1 MDLNINDLEKLSKFK
16 RLIITENNKKNF
28 VISDKSTAY
37 LIINSIKHNSNKDII
52 KKSEKN
58 IFYLSFANYTKNWYL
73 KNFIRL
79 QSFKKF
85 KKFYKKKITI
95 TLY

>member
-37 LIINSIKHNSNKDII
+37 LIINSIAQDNLI
-52 KKSEKN
+52 
-58 IFYLSFANYTKNWYL
+58 Y
-73 KNFIRL
+73 
-79 QSFKKF
+79 
-85 KKFYKKKITI
+85 
-95 TLY
+95 